1 MDRTEQVA
9 ALSGAA
15 ADQWGL
21 VTSVQAKELGVN
33 GVQLMRLTEA
43 GLLAHVGRGVYQ
55 LAAAGVTPHL
65 EVKVAW
71 LRLQPKR
78 FVWDRTVGDPD
89 SGIVSHASACQ
100 LLNLGDIPAPEV
112 EISVPRRR
120 TTTDSFVR
128 LRTAQIAPTEITTVD
143 GLPVTTAVRTITDLL
158 HAGADGGH
166 VGGVIA
172 DAERRDLITIDD
184 LAERAQPF
192 VRKYGLKVSA
202 TGHDLINH
210 LVAQAGERLRRQEFD
225 RASQEGFDQAVHLL
239 AERPELADLVWAA
252 RAAARQSTPTA
263 SVLDPVLMESIRK
276 VMQPEPAW
284 TEAMQ
289 RMLQPFAESLRKV
302 SQPDPEILQRI
313 MLPLLE
319 SVRRSQPDPEVL
331 QRVMLP
337 LTESVRKTSPNP
349 EVLQK
354 IMLPLVESLRMQPD
368 LGIRQ
373 AVWGAAAPP
382 PGAPKAPGQETA
394 PARAA
399 EHPTPPSRPL
409 HAKDGMISDDGS
421 PEPDDQ
427 QPEPSDNQPG

>member
-21 VTSVQAKELGVN
+21 VTSVQAEELGVN
-33 GVQLMRLTEA
+33 RVQLMRLTEA
-43 GLLAHVGRGVYQ
+43 GLLAKVGRGVYQ
-55 LAAAGVTPHL
+55 LAAAGVTPYL

-158 HAGADGGH
+158 NAGADGGH

-172 DAERRDLITIDD
+172 DAERRDLVTIDD

-252 RAAARQSTPTA
+252 RAAARQKAPTA

-284 TEAMQ
+284 TEVMQ

-337 LTESVRKTSPNP
+337 LTESVKKTSPNP
-349 EVLQK
+349 EALQK
-354 IMLPLVESLRMQPD
+354 IMLPLVESLRMRPD

-373 AVWGAAAPP
+373 AAWGAAAPP

-394 PARAA
+394 PVPAA
-399 EHPTPPSRPL
+399 EHPTPPSRPP
-409 HAKDGMISDDGS
+409 HAKDGMISGDGS
-421 PEPDDQ
+421 QE
-427 QPEPSDNQPG
+427 QPEPPDNQPG